1 MDLREKYCDTEVLG
15 ILVKAVNE
23 GILDNQDQPASI
35 LKPKMLKLMGRL
47 TSQVTNNF
55 EVWKLYSDL
64 YRNGESQEDKE
75 KALNFLV
82 KAHRTRTQAPGWE
95 NDVSQFK
102 AVIEL
107 TVHLCQMYMEVSQCK
122 DNKAESVQLLSSAK
136 LSLKQLITRAKKHHT
151 DPLTGE
157 IHAELSQSVMDLEDS
172 LQRTVELISNFK
184 S

>member
-15 ILVKAVNE
+15 ILVRAVNE
-23 GILDNQDQPASI
+23 GILDNQDRPASV

-55 EVWKLYSDL
+55 EVWKVYSDL
-64 YRNGESQEDKE
+64 YQNGESQEDKE

-82 KAHRTRTQAPGWE
+82 KAHRTRTQTPGWE

-107 TVHLCQMYMEVSQCK
+107 TVHLSQMYMEVSQSK
-122 DNKAESVQLLSSAK
+122 ENKAESVQLLSSAK
-136 LSLKQLITRAKKHHT
+136 LSLKQLITRVKKHHT

-157 IHAELSQSVMDLEDS
+157 IHAELSQSVKDLEDS
-172 LQRTVELISNFK
+172 LQRTVDLITNCRG
-184 S
+184 